1 MGGPIG
7 SGGRGVAIALAAAL
21 EACAMPAKV
30 LHLSDFVNDPPPP
43 RGFAPVSDHDDDD
56 DLAKSGEGG
65 NPALRRLER
74 SVAAAGAAFEAAAA
88 ASAAG
93 SPNGHGSGGGMGMS
107 IDTAALAAVVA
118 QALASASATGL
129 RCLIIEGVAALDPSV
144 RGRYVTFCK
153 ARFVYWNKFMHF
165 MLLSFCMFFPLCC
178 RVYSLKFNER
188 DQFTHSPFP
197 HKLCFRY
204 SAASESQPKVVDLSS
219 LGLAHLP
226 AAAILAAPLQ
236 PLRMGDLSLLGSSD
250 LRLLRALAHASHDQ
264 APVTEAAA
272 GAASMATTA
281 APGAMTTA
289 ESSPLNLASRV
300 LKAWRRAGSVE
311 ATHVWGS
318 PQDVQHGGTAPVSA
332 RASWSAVGLLVVD
345 TAAAPFEGGLLR
357 RACEGLLRSVPPHD
371 GESATAQRLLT
382 LLQGL
387 DPLPDD
393 LLPSGGLL
401 RTFAAGNNAL

>member
-1 MGGPIG
+1 M
-7 SGGRGVAIALAAAL
+7 
-21 EACAMPAKV
+21 
-30 LHLSDFVNDPPPP
+30 
-43 RGFAPVSDHDDDD
+43 
-56 DLAKSGEGG
+56 
-65 NPALRRLER
+65 
-74 SVAAAGAAFEAAAA
+74 
-88 ASAAG
+88 
-93 SPNGHGSGGGMGMS
+93 
-107 IDTAALAAVVA
+107 
-118 QALASASATGL
+118 
-129 RCLIIEGVAALDPSV
+129 
-144 RGRYVTFCK
+144 
-153 ARFVYWNKFMHF
+153 
-165 MLLSFCMFFPLCC
+165 
-178 RVYSLKFNER
+178 
-188 DQFTHSPFP
+188 
-197 HKLCFRY
+197 
-204 SAASESQPKVVDLSS
+204 VDLSS

-250 LRLLRALAHASHDQ
+250 LRLLRALAHAAQDQ
-264 APVTEAAA
+264 APVTAAAA

-281 APGAMTTA
+281 AAPGAMTTA
-289 ESSPLNLASRV
+289 ASSPLNLASRV

-311 ATHVWGS
+311 AAHVWGS

-345 TAAAPFEGGLLR
+345 TAAAPFEGSLLR